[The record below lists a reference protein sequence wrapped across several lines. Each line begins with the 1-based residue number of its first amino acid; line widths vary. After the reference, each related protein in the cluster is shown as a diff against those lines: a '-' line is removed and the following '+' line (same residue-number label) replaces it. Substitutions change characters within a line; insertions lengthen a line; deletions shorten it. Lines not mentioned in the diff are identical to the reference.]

1 MIFCRLWP
9 DNVLKSL
16 LSAVAVGYNQ
26 KINLADERRPL
37 CLSRGQV
44 ARCFLSLLQN
54 WCGELRGKRS
64 SYAALLCLSRR
75 TARCFG
81 HE

>member
-16 LSAVAVGYNQ
+16 LSAVAVGYNP

-37 CLSRGQV
+37 CLSGSQFL
-44 ARCFLSLLQN
+44 RC
-54 WCGELRGKRS
+54 CLRGTAVRACDDDATE
-64 SYAALLCLSRR
+64 YSR
-75 TARCFG
+75 ARDRQNRG
-81 HE
+81 VELDRAD